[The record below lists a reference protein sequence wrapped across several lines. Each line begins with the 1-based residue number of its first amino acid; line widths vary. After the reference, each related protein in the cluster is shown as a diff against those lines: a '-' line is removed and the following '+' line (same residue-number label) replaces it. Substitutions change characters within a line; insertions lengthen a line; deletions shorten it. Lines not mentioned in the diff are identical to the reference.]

1 RGGGGGRGPFRGAVE
16 LDPNNFSVLEEAG
29 FTFGGVRRY
38 REAEPLLK
46 RALTIS
52 PNDPFARGGLGW
64 NAFAEKADVA
74 AWRKEL
80 ESVANKGAEA
90 ARGVAFLSLLCA
102 WAERDRAGAEKAV
115 TLVPA
120 E

>member
-1 RGGGGGRGPFRGAVE
+1 E
-16 LDPNNFSVLEEAG
+16 DAG
-29 FTFGGVRRY
+29 ITFLTLRRY

-46 RALTIS
+46 RALAIS

-64 NAFAEKADVA
+64 NAFAEKGDVA

-80 ESVANKGAEA
+80 ESIANKSPET

-115 TLVPA
+115 ALVPPEGIA
-120 E
+120 NAIDETPIPREWR